1 MSISSD
7 LRGAVE
13 RFVAGAAQP
22 ALLDSGEEP
31 LLMVADQWSLREWNG
46 RLVIEAWNADRNLIR
61 KVSGIVEHRR
71 DRLLLTT
78 ERFPKSPGEL
88 RIADLGAPSGLEA
101 VRRSTRTA
109 FRERFRLMLER
120 EYPGW
125 VVEEVS
131 SEPNLEES
139 LSGSF
144 PRAFIRCGSKGMA
157 AMAAHPDAN
166 DPCGLVPLG
175 LVWLQHL
182 RRREKKVQIGR
193 LLLYAPLRREHE
205 VIFRA
210 AWIDSGHVQ
219 CHLRV
224 YDDRDRTAAVD
235 FGDFGNADSTLPPCR
250 RPVAPN
256 AESPDLPEIGAVER
270 VEQSD
275 GGVSLRVRGLEFA
288 RWNAGKLTCG
298 IGRRKSAS
306 METVESTARELLR
319 VRSDASHDRASPLY
333 LQQPEAWLESMVRGS
348 PRIIDPMLMASPLY
362 GQVPIFGA
370 PDRGVVDLLGVEHTG
385 RLVVV
390 ELKATADI
398 QLPFQ
403 ALDYWVRVRKHL
415 YAGDFERMG
424 YFPGITLLRE
434 DPRIVLV
441 GPALEFH
448 STSEALIGAISGR
461 VEITRVGLAA
471 DWRKELRIMFRLRGA
486 ERP

>member
-31 LLMVADQWSLREWNG
+31 LLMVAEQWSLREWNG

-157 AMAAHPDAN
+157 AMAAHPDAI

-182 RRREKKVQIGR
+182 RRIPTDEKPR
-193 LLLYAPLRREHE
+193 APCPR
-205 VIFRA
+205 
-210 AWIDSGHVQ
+210 
-219 CHLRV
+219 
-224 YDDRDRTAAVD
+224 
-235 FGDFGNADSTLPPCR
+235 
-250 RPVAPN
+250 
-256 AESPDLPEIGAVER
+256 SP
-270 VEQSD
+270 
-275 GGVSLRVRGLEFA
+275 
-288 RWNAGKLTCG
+288 
-298 IGRRKSAS
+298 
-306 METVESTARELLR
+306 
-319 VRSDASHDRASPLY
+319 
-333 LQQPEAWLESMVRGS
+333 
-348 PRIIDPMLMASPLY
+348 
-362 GQVPIFGA
+362 
-370 PDRGVVDLLGVEHTG
+370 
-385 RLVVV
+385 
-390 ELKATADI
+390 
-398 QLPFQ
+398 
-403 ALDYWVRVRKHL
+403 
-415 YAGDFERMG
+415 
-424 YFPGITLLRE
+424 
-434 DPRIVLV
+434 
-441 GPALEFH
+441 
-448 STSEALIGAISGR
+448 
-461 VEITRVGLAA
+461 
-471 DWRKELRIMFRLRGA
+471 
-486 ERP
+486 